1 MNDLSHLN
9 KIRTL
14 NDIKL
19 EKARL
24 RYELMVAES
33 QIYDSMRSVESM
45 ASFPSLYSRIMY
57 GFEIGQKIV
66 EKVISII
73 HYFRSGKKKK
83 KKKHKN

>member
-1 MNDLSHLN
+1 MPDLNHLH

-24 RYELMVAES
+24 RYELMAAEA
-33 QIYDSMRSVESM
+33 QINESYRSLESL
-45 ASFPSLYSRIMY
+45 ASIPSLYSRITY

-66 EKVISII
+66 GKVISLMQF
-73 HYFRSGKKKK
+73 FRKGKKKK
-83 KKKHKN
+83 KKKSK